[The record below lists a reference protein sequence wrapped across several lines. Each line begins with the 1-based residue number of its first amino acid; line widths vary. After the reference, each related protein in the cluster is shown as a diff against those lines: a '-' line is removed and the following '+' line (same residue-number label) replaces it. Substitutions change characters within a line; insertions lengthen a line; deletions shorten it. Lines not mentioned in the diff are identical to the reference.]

1 MDTFR
6 FDPLAADVL
15 PDPYPH
21 YRRLQDEDPV
31 HWGVAGD
38 PALPGCWYV
47 TRYAD
52 VEAMLKDGRFGREIN
67 APAAAATAIDRISA
81 QWMVLRDPPTHT
93 CLRGLVQR
101 SFTPRT
107 IEQWMPRMAAIAHRL
122 IDTVADVIAVG
133 GELDL
138 LADFAVP
145 YPVIIV
151 AEMLGVPR
159 EDTAHFTPW
168 TRALAAVIEFEQS
181 DAVRTAGLRAIADL
195 SAYLAE
201 IIAQRRVE
209 PQNDLISDLLAIEK
223 ETGEALGDD
232 VLIGT
237 CTQLLFGGNDPIA
250 HLIGNGILALSRHP
264 EQLAWLRR
272 QDGVAESAADELMRY
287 DSSVQMTF
295 RYALE
300 DVNWANKTIRRGDLV
315 ALVMGAANRDPMQF
329 PHADR
334 LDLARTPNRHL
345 SLGQGIHYCLGAA
358 LARTE
363 ARVAFDILL
372 RRLPKLSLSDV
383 PLAWEEKVA
392 VRGLKLLPVRF

>member
-6 FDPLAADVL
+6 FNPLAADVL

-38 PALPGCWYV
+38 PSLPGCWYI
-47 TRYAD
+47 TRYSD

-67 APAAAATAIDRISA
+67 APAAAGTAIDRISA
-81 QWMVLRDPPTHT
+81 QWMVLRDPPAHT
-93 CLRGLVQR
+93 FLRGLVQR

-107 IEQWMPRMAAIAHRL
+107 IEQWTPRMADIANAL
-122 IDTVADVIAVG
+122 LDDALTG

-151 AEMLGVPR
+151 AEMLGVPPA
-159 EDTAHFTPW
+159 DAALFTPW

-181 DAVRTAGLRAIADL
+181 EVVRQAGLRAIAEL
-195 SAYLAE
+195 SAYLRA
-201 IIAQRRVE
+201 IIAQRRTQ
-209 PQNDLISDLLAIEK
+209 PQDDLISDLLAIEA
-223 ETGEALGDD
+223 ETGETLADD
-232 VLIGT
+232 VLVGT

-250 HLIGNGILALSRHP
+250 HLIGNGLLALSRHP

-272 QDGVAESAADELMRY
+272 QDGVPESAADELMRY

-300 DVNWANKTIRRGDLV
+300 DVNWANKTIQRGDLV
-315 ALVMGAANRDPMQF
+315 ALVMGAANRDPLQF
-329 PHADR
+329 PHVDR

-363 ARVAFDILL
+363 ARVAFNVLL
-372 RRLPKLSLSDV
+372 RRLPTLRLTDA
-383 PLAWEEKVA
+383 PLTWEEKVA
-392 VRGLKLLPVRF
+392 VRGLKSLPVRF